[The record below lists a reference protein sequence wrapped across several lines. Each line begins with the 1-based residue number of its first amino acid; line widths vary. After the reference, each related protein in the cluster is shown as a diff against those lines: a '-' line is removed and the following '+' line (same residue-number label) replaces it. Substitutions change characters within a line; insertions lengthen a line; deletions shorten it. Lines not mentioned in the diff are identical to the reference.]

1 MSTEGK
7 KGKLQG
13 KNINS
18 KFRNI
23 IFKYNMK
30 QILKIHA
37 EEIYIDDP
45 FRLTHIYVFYF
56 LKAIMRYS

>member
-1 MSTEGK
+1 
-7 KGKLQG
+7 
-13 KNINS
+13 
-18 KFRNI
+18 
-23 IFKYNMK
+23 MK

-37 EEIYIDDP
+37 EEIYIGDP